1 MRSVEVD
8 SVSKRFVLG
17 RSSYATLRDDV
28 MWALRPRRPAV
39 SRELDLWALRDVSF
53 EVDDGEV
60 VGIIGHNGA
69 GKSTLLRILARITEP
84 TSGASRT
91 RGRVGALLDVGTGFH
106 PELSGRENVFLS
118 GAILG
123 LRRSEI
129 RRRFDDIVSFAGI
142 EKFLDT
148 PIKRYSSGMYLRLA
162 FSVAAHL
169 EPDVVVVD
177 EILAVGD
184 AEFQRRSLG
193 RMSEFANEGRTVLF
207 VSHDLGAVSRIC
219 GRVIWMDQGTIR
231 HDGPV
236 ARGIEAYLG
245 AHGGQASYV
254 ELPFDE
260 HDPVQLRA
268 VAITNGVGEPLDA
281 PRRDHPFSVRARL
294 LVREATRGL
303 DVRVYLAAIQGVRVL
318 DESLLD
324 AERDRR
330 FGETPGEWE
339 VSLSVPPV
347 LAAGDYVL
355 GVSVRSPYQ
364 RYLDREVLSFRLL
377 PSPDESQ
384 GAIDRA
390 RLVQPPD
397 VQWSIEPIP
406 RD

>member
-260 HDPVQLRA
+260 HLGATTRSPFAPVCSSGRLLADSTYACTSRRFRA
-268 VAITNGVGEPLDA
+268 SGFSTRACWTRSETDASARLPVSGRSPSPSHPSSPPAITSSVSRSDLRTSGTWTARCCPSDSC
-281 PRRDHPFSVRARL
+281 PHPTSRRGR
-294 LVREATRGL
+294 
-303 DVRVYLAAIQGVRVL
+303 
-318 DESLLD
+318 
-324 AERDRR
+324 
-330 FGETPGEWE
+330 
-339 VSLSVPPV
+339 
-347 LAAGDYVL
+347 
-355 GVSVRSPYQ
+355 
-364 RYLDREVLSFRLL
+364 
-377 PSPDESQ
+377 
-384 GAIDRA
+384 
-390 RLVQPPD
+390 
-397 VQWSIEPIP
+397 
-406 RD
+406 